1 MVENLWRMSIYGTVL
16 ILVVLAVRLFL
27 QKYPKV
33 YSYSLWITVL
43 IRLLCPVFLT
53 GSYSFQPD
61 LKNIPY
67 MYVYEQ
73 TDDGQRI
80 LPYEKGTASDTRR
93 QAAAA
98 WQTEYPVEAQRAGTL
113 SRMQL
118 IRVVYLAGVCITA
131 AVFLAQLF
139 RLKKRISAAVSDGKN
154 IWLCDEISS
163 AFVMGVIHPRIYL
176 PCSLTAAERWY
187 VVRHEETHIRH
198 GDPWIQ
204 VCGTAACCLHWW
216 NPFVWY
222 AVYKLHQDM
231 EMCCDEA
238 VMEEASLPERKT
250 YAAIL
255 LNQSVKQSGLKPL
268 AFNESNTEKRVRN
281 ILNGRKKRTIFL
293 VVFFSLFMVFCGGAF
308 MTVPRGT
315 GGMGSPG
322 TESEQGMNMVN
333 GEYSP
338 EEMPVYL
345 EQVILSDTPV
355 NSRGL
360 TGFIQLV
367 MTEGEYFTE
376 EYAGAGG
383 GVFPENYRGIYE
395 LRVLDENREEISRY
409 LLQDEFGGIVF
420 HFGDSFALLTEDY
433 NADGCV
439 DFTLGTWGSSS
450 MGLYY
455 LYTLLENGEIMQA
468 YPEAVA
474 DLGFAFSKRFE
485 TAEPGFVTCIYNNA
499 TGEYGRVLYRWE
511 KTQGIYVREEEQ
523 PISSEEAE
531 SAL

>member
-80 LPYEKGTASDTRR
+80 LPYENGTASDTWR

-118 IRVVYLAGVCITA
+118 IRVVYLSGVCITA
-131 AVFLAQLF
+131 AVFLAQLL
-139 RLKKRISAAVSDGKN
+139 RLKKRISAAVLDEKN

-163 AFVMGVIHPRIYL
+163 AFVMGVIRPRIYL

-198 GDPWIQ
+198 GDPWMQ

-231 EMCCDEA
+231 EMCCDED

-333 GEYSP
+333 GEY
-338 EEMPVYL
+338 
-345 EQVILSDTPV
+345 
-355 NSRGL
+355 
-360 TGFIQLV
+360 
-367 MTEGEYFTE
+367 FTE

-383 GVFPENYRGIYE
+383 GVFPENYRGTYE

-409 LLQDEFGGIVF
+409 LLQDEFGRTVF

-455 LYTLLENGEIMQA
+455 LYTLLEDGEIMQA

-474 DLGFAFSKRFE
+474 DLGFVFSQRFE

-499 TGEYGRVLYRWE
+499 AGEYGRVLYRWE
-511 KTQGIYVREEEQ
+511 ETQGIYVREEEQ